1 MRHYLLLGNVLLVNK
16 IRMISTHFFK
26 LTNSNAK
33 KSERN
38 LCVASD
44 DQVSGGVVQ
53 DLNTWIKIF
62 DNHIPKWHKINQ
74 NQNISKHLKS
84 GNSQLKNNE
93 GQLL

>member
-1 MRHYLLLGNVLLVNK
+1 
-16 IRMISTHFFK
+16 

-38 LCVASD
+38 LCVASDD

-62 DNHIPKWHKINQ
+62 DNHIPKWHKFNQ
-74 NQNISKHLKS
+74 NQNI
-84 GNSQLKNNE
+84 
-93 GQLL
+93 